1 MLHILLLILKII
13 GIILAVI
20 LGILVLLVCIVVFV
34 PVRYEAKV
42 RCGGALDTLKGKV
55 RVTWLLRLV
64 RVDVYYKEN
73 KLKWRIRIAWKKIIG
88 GDNGYTDKNTEKDV
102 KEDENQEDQEKNI
115 SKERE
120 KAWQVEEVPPGEKAP
135 AVEKTP
141 EDEKASEDEKVPED
155 EKIPE
160 GKTSECEKAWAV
172 EKVFKGS
179 EKGSEEDQHESET
192 DQGTG
197 KIKRSVQKVIEKIK
211 GIYNKIK
218 CTIQGICDKIKE
230 LSEKKDK
237 VLGFIEDETHV
248 GAFLKLK
255 KEVFKLLR
263 KLKPKKLQIQAVFGF
278 DDPANT
284 GYTLAFLS
292 ILYPSFGDHI
302 AIRPDFEKRVLDGS
316 LYVKGHIR
324 LCHFIVLAWN
334 LLWCKNIRRTYRDI
348 RNFEL

>member
-20 LGILVLLVCIVVFV
+20 LGILVLLVCIVAFV
-34 PVRYEAKV
+34 PVRYEAKS
-42 RCGGALDTLKGKV
+42 RCGGTLDTLKGKV
-55 RVTWLLRLV
+55 RVTWLLHLV

-73 KLKWRIRIAWKKIIG
+73 KLKWRIRFAWKKIIG

-102 KEDENQEDQEKNI
+102 KEDEDQEDQEKNF
-115 SKERE
+115 SKEHE
-120 KAWQVEEVPPGEKAP
+120 KAWPVEKAPSGEKAP
-135 AVEKTP
+135 AAEKTSEDEKIPEGKASEYQKASAVEKTP
-141 EDEKASEDEKVPED
+141 EDEETER
-155 EKIPE
+155 
-160 GKTSECEKAWAV
+160 
-172 EKVFKGS
+172 VFKGS
-179 EKGSEEDQHESET
+179 EKGSEKDQDESET
-192 DQGTG
+192 DQDTG
-197 KIKRSVQKVIEKIK
+197 KIKKSVQKVIEKIK

-237 VLGFIEDETHV
+237 ILGFIEDETHV

-324 LCHFIVLAWN
+324 LCHFIVLVWN